1 MNLFELAK
9 TGAAD
14 IISSMTW
21 TVEQLDQQDEYGRTA
36 LMYAAMS
43 GHYRVIEVLKAAGA
57 DLDITDQDGRKAV
70 HHAAKNGQSISI
82 LYLIEGG
89 CGG

>member
-9 TGAAD
+9 NGLAD
-14 IISSMTW
+14 IIASKSW
-21 TVEQLDQQDEYGRTA
+21 TSEQLDKQDEFGRTA
-36 LMYAAMS
+36 LMYAAIS
-43 GHYRVIEVLKAAGA
+43 GHYHVIETLKAAGA
-57 DLDITDQDGRKAV
+57 DLDITDHDGRKAV
-70 HHAAKNGQSISI
+70 DHAAQNGHSVSI